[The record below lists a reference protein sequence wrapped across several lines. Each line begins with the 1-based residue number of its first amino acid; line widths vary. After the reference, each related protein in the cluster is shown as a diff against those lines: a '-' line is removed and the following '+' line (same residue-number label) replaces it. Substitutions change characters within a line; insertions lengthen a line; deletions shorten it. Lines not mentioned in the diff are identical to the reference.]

1 MEIFV
6 VPDLWNVLA
15 QWGATLILFLVIRHF
30 VYQPMNDFLAKRQA
44 SIASEI
50 EEAEKERVEAER
62 LKSDYEQ
69 KLRDAKEE
77 GAEIIERSRDR
88 GRELEKS
95 ASEEAQTRATAMI
108 EKAKADI
115 EREKA
120 KARQDVQNETSDLA
134 VMIAEKLLNDT
145 IDEKHNDELING
157 LIQDLEKR
165 HV

>member
-44 SIASEI
+44 SIASDI
-50 EEAEKERVEAER
+50 EEAKAERMEAER

-77 GAEIIERSRDR
+77 GTEIIEKSRER

-95 ASEEAQTRATAMI
+95 AAEEAQARAEAMI

-145 IDEKHNDELING
+145 IDEKHHDELING
-157 LIQDLEKR
+157 LIQDMEKR

>member
-50 EEAEKERVEAER
+50 EEAQKERVEAKR

-77 GAEIIERSRDR
+77 GAEIIERSRER